1 MVSLIN
7 LVELSGLEL
16 SFLINKIKAEVT
28 SGYYVSAIIPITK
41 SSFLFKLHH
50 TTNPDIML
58 MVSTMGIWTT
68 RLKFKPI
75 EHNDLGEIVKS
86 NLERSKIETIIQP
99 GSERLIFF
107 YFRQPTQGLR
117 ILVIELFGDGN
128 MILCDKNMSILAV
141 LRPIEV
147 KHRILRVGT
156 FYKPPPSRG
165 TDVLSLS
172 IDEFAN
178 SRNNI
183 EVLNLPIVKWV
194 GRITSLPRKFVEEI
208 IARSNLNAKT
218 VGDLTAQDIEKIHAN
233 TRFIVEEIT
242 TSSKHR
248 PTIILDENGDPME
261 ALPLPIDAVTGSSH
275 NRQVPEYMEA
285 VDQVLSYKLINLGNK
300 LKTEHIDARVTAL
313 FHDIVEQDKAMEMV
327 TSKALTIREIA
338 RELMSIPYE
347 GPDPMTSNSFLK
359 LIEEKSVKVFS
370 SKGIRYLEVA
380 GENIQLQQNPAKM
393 SSMLFER
400 AKDMERG
407 LSSIEQSKAKLM
419 ERINKLKS
427 EAGLIEAK
435 AAKVQQIRGKEWY
448 ERYRW
453 FTTSDGLLAIGGRDS
468 SSNSAI
474 IRKHLD
480 EKDLVFHAEIHGS
493 PFFVLKNPN
502 SVENIG
508 RSLIEV
514 GQATVSFSR
523 AWKDTL
529 SSGDAYWVMAEQV
542 KKGAPTGQFLPK
554 GSFVIEG
561 KRNYIKGIQIQ
572 LAIGIVE
579 QKGELYLCCAPSQAL
594 RNKSLIYADLLPGGL
609 DPMNIAK
616 KIRNEFLSSLDTDNS
631 QQVESLSLFIR
642 SASTDEFIRTLPNG
656 QSKITSLHREQA
668 SKKPISLGGKDSEA
682 LEQSN

>member
-1 MVSLIN
+1 
-7 LVELSGLEL
+7 
-16 SFLINKIKAEVT
+16 
-28 SGYYVSAIIPITK
+28 
-41 SSFLFKLHH
+41 
-50 TTNPDIML
+50 
-58 MVSTMGIWTT
+58 
-68 RLKFKPI
+68 
-75 EHNDLGEIVKS
+75 
-86 NLERSKIETIIQP
+86 
-99 GSERLIFF
+99 
-107 YFRQPTQGLR
+107 
-117 ILVIELFGDGN
+117 
-128 MILCDKNMSILAV
+128 
-141 LRPIEV
+141 
-147 KHRILRVGT
+147 
-156 FYKPPPSRG
+156 
-165 TDVLSLS
+165 VLSLS
-172 IDEFAN
+172 VDEFAN

-183 EVLNLPIVKWV
+183 ELLNLPIVKWV

-208 IARSNLNAKT
+208 ISRSNLNVKS
-218 VGDLTAQDIEKIHAN
+218 VGDLTAQDIEMIHAN

-248 PTIILDENGDPME
+248 PIIILDENGNPRE
-261 ALPLPIDAVTGSSH
+261 ALPVPIDSVTASSH

-285 VDQVLSYKLINLGNK
+285 VDQVLSYNLINLGNK

-313 FHDIVEQDKAMEMV
+313 YHDIAEQDKAMEMV
-327 TSKALTIREIA
+327 TSKALTIRKIA
-338 RELMSIPYE
+338 RELMSMPYE
-347 GPDPMTSNSFLK
+347 GPDLMTSNSFLK

-370 SKGIRYLEVA
+370 SKGIRYLEIA
-380 GENIQLQQNPAKM
+380 GENIQLQHNPARM

-407 LSSIEQSKAKLM
+407 LLSIEQSKAKLI

-435 AAKVQQIRGKEWY
+435 AGKVQQIRGKEWY

-453 FTTSDGLLAIGGRDS
+453 FTTSDGLLAIGGRDA

-480 EKDLVFHAEIHGS
+480 EQDLVFHAEIHGS

-508 RSLIEV
+508 QSLVEV

-529 SSGDAYWVMAEQV
+529 SSGDAYWVTAVQV
-542 KKGAPTGQFLPK
+542 KKGAPTGQFIPK

-594 RNKSLIYADLLPGGL
+594 RSKSLIYAELLPGGL
-609 DPMNIAK
+609 DPMIIAK
-616 KIRNEFLSSLDTDNS
+616 KIRNEFFSSLNTDNS
-631 QQVESLSLFIR
+631 QQVQPLSLFIQ
-642 SASTDEFIRTLPNG
+642 SASIDEFIRTLPNG

-668 SKKPISLGGKDSEA
+668 SQKPFSLDGKDNEA
-682 LEQSN
+682 IEQSN

>member
-1 MVSLIN
+1 
-7 LVELSGLEL
+7 
-16 SFLINKIKAEVT
+16 
-28 SGYYVSAIIPITK
+28 
-41 SSFLFKLHH
+41 
-50 TTNPDIML
+50 
-58 MVSTMGIWTT
+58 
-68 RLKFKPI
+68 
-75 EHNDLGEIVKS
+75 
-86 NLERSKIETIIQP
+86 
-99 GSERLIFF
+99 
-107 YFRQPTQGLR
+107 
-117 ILVIELFGDGN
+117 
-128 MILCDKNMSILAV
+128 
-141 LRPIEV
+141 
-147 KHRILRVGT
+147 
-156 FYKPPPSRG
+156 
-165 TDVLSLS
+165 
-172 IDEFAN
+172 
-178 SRNNI
+178 
-183 EVLNLPIVKWV
+183 
-194 GRITSLPRKFVEEI
+194 
-208 IARSNLNAKT
+208 
-218 VGDLTAQDIEKIHAN
+218 
-233 TRFIVEEIT
+233 
-242 TSSKHR
+242 
-248 PTIILDENGDPME
+248 
-261 ALPLPIDAVTGSSH
+261 
-275 NRQVPEYMEA
+275 
-285 VDQVLSYKLINLGNK
+285 
-300 LKTEHIDARVTAL
+300 
-313 FHDIVEQDKAMEMV
+313 
-327 TSKALTIREIA
+327 
-338 RELMSIPYE
+338 
-347 GPDPMTSNSFLK
+347 MTSNSFLK

-370 SKGIRYLEVA
+370 SRGIRYLEVA

-419 ERINKLKS
+419 ERIRKLKS

-453 FTTSDGLLAIGGRDS
+453 FTTSDGLLAIGGRDA

-508 RSLIEV
+508 QSLLEV

-529 SSGDAYWVMAEQV
+529 SSGDAYWVTAEQV
-542 KKGAPTGQFLPK
+542 KKGAPTGQFIPK

-616 KIRNEFLSSLDTDNS
+616 KIRNEFLSSLDTDNT